1 MTRALHVQKGAAM
14 PNGAKPKT
22 IKRPEPLIKNETLSY
37 ADIEHGLSILVDY
50 TREYGPNFIF
60 GINRGG
66 AIVGGMLLKQLDDG
80 DKTKNLVPN
89 IILLHVNKD
98 TQPHVIEQRHDAAAP
113 LKYPHPLTMEDLS
126 NTSTRAKA
134 LLVDDIGKT
143 GSHMTL
149 AYEHLKQH
157 HPSLEVKRM
166 VMLRTDIHARGP
178 YSHDKLNPHYDIFP
192 FFTHNNAVLLPWDRQ
207 KPALKSK

>member
-1 MTRALHVQKGAAM
+1 MAHAQK
-14 PNGAKPKT
+14 K
-22 IKRPEPLIKNETLSY
+22 IKQPEPLMRNETLSY
-37 ADIEHGLSILVDY
+37 ADIEQGLAVLVNY
-50 TREYGPNFIF
+50 AREYGPNFIF

-80 DKTKNLVPN
+80 DKRKNLVPN

-98 TQPHVIEQRHDAAAP
+98 TWPPVIEQRHDAAAP
-113 LKYPHPLTMEDLS
+113 LKYPHPLKMEDLS
-126 NTSTRAKA
+126 NTRTRAKA

-149 AYEHLKQH
+149 AYEYLKEY
-157 HPSLEVKRM
+157 HPCLEVKRV

-178 YSHDKLNPHYDIFP
+178 YSQDKLNPYYDIFA
-192 FFTHNNAVLLPWDRQ
+192 FFTNNNAVLLPWDRQ
-207 KPALKSK
+207 MPTSKLKK